1 MGVIRKALVISTGGL
16 AGLVFKESPGA
27 QGTAKAATRSAQ
39 ARGSK
44 SVKQGAKAT
53 RRPTAKTARPVA
65 ARAARGPAA
74 KARRPAAA
82 KAARGSAAKVEP
94 APVTA
99 TAPTTASTHTPVAGG
114 GMIGELERLAD
125 LHARGALTGAEFA
138 AAKAKILGTA
148 APPPASESEPA
159 AFPAIEANVA
169 AARHLADLGGYRPN
183 PSLSSGGD

>member
-27 QGTAKAATRSAQ
+27 QDTAKAAARPARP
-39 ARGSK
+39 RGSR

-53 RRPTAKTARPVA
+53 RRPAAKAARPVA
-65 ARAARGPAA
+65 ARAVRGPAA

-82 KAARGSAAKVEP
+82 KAARASAAKVEP

-99 TAPTTASTHTPVAGG
+99 MAPVAASAQAPVAGG
-114 GMIGELERLAD
+114 GTIDGLERLAD

-183 PSLSSGGD
+183 PSLASSGD